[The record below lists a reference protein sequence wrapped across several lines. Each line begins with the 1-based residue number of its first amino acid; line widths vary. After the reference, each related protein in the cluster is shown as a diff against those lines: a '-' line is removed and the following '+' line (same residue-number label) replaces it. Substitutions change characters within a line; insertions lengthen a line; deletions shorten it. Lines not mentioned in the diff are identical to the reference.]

1 MITSDKYA
9 INVPFLLVLQEAG
22 KRFKALESICY
33 NICME
38 YLHNVCPAYRS
49 INIDLLDSVCTGS
62 LLFCVTAGH
71 GDNHGFYLEESL
83 EKDWRSF
90 HKTLDH
96 FPHSFQLEDQ
106 QQLSVNTCKKV
117 LRTVQADLQAGLPTP
132 LETARALNLL
142 AYLHFQLGRPRE
154 SLEHTEQALQQEGEE
169 RNVVSLGN
177 RAAMLWLSGERS
189 RAREQVRDLENLRND
204 DGFGYLMVRAR
215 AELAFSYTRLGGQ
228 FAPKAVQIS
237 KEVIAD
243 GREPE
248 VWLWKF
254 GLALTE
260 RRVAHLNY
268 APVLTTDEE
277 DARLLEVLRILLEVI
292 ENCRSQNLK
301 AKAYSE
307 VAHLL
312 QGRRGSKSQAEFEQ
326 VAQLDPVKACYK
338 ALELD
343 SNDSSVLWKCGKIFR
358 YANLLDKSC
367 KLLRKSVDLRPTTA
381 EYHHLG
387 LVYKI
392 LATRQKHSRQSD
404 WGGTGRGENQRGR
417 PRGSRRCDGYN
428 QRGRGGRGREQRWD
442 TAKRCEGESSQR
454 GGRGG
459 GECWEAEGPERRG
472 RGGRGR
478 RGRGWYE
485 RGNRPPDSTEE
496 RMYFRRGNQCNQGNR
511 NERVNRGRGRAQ
523 FNNGSYNRL
532 CHSNQYGSLGGR
544 RSGGDWSDLGACG
557 GSESQVLGPSV
568 AETQR
573 RWKSDR
579 EGDSGYMT
587 ETENLSFL
595 LARHSLDVDSSP
607 TDTGRSP
614 TESWGTPAVTH
625 KNGSSRNFSEAHP
638 TKEAGSEPKDTSAK
652 YERTPSRE
660 KKPRDIRSFQRIVK
674 SPSRDAVRF
683 SRTDPFVQ
691 EAMDAF
697 EKAVELSEGENIPA
711 VYDLALMHRALDE
724 LEEALKLLDTIQQA
738 RLKSMGPF
746 YKINAYEQAG
756 LILKDMS
763 ETERDQERRKKLNE
777 EGESKLN
784 MALYLCSSL
793 CSRLPGL
800 QHFIR
805 DVWHAFPTLLQ
816 AAQHSDRHHTD
827 KLREKARL
835 YQLIK
840 DHWQS
845 MALLQDIRNIDP
857 KAAESPDYL
866 KMCIENY
873 VSLEHYD
880 KALAFIKT
888 LKCTAQG
895 SALDLF
901 EDDQYVQKVYVLAG
915 RAALLKATSADK
927 SNEAR
932 EYFSTAFSD
941 AHSTDSDGASSSED
955 TESVDDG
962 GDDDSWD
969 VMLLHEDSAEVKAK
983 VLSDVLQSACGLK
996 VTRMGEDCL
1005 PGRLYLDSIM
1015 RIMSRSRQV
1024 VVLAGAPKVTAE
1036 LRLLLEKAARKPAT
1050 VALLMEGDHVPKVMK
1065 TTNQR
1070 RSGSRSMVC
1079 PEELLIQGADGG
1091 GGGAYSHTK
1100 VQAVC
1105 DVFSFLIDIPSVSPH
1120 QGANCL

>member
-1 MITSDKYA
+1 M
-9 INVPFLLVLQEAG
+9 LQEAG

-33 NICME
+33 NMCME
-38 YLHNVCPAYRS
+38 YLHNFCPACRS

-71 GDNHGFYLEESL
+71 GDSHGFYLEESL
-83 EKDWRSF
+83 EREWRSF
-90 HKTLDH
+90 HKTLEH

-106 QQLSVNTCKKV
+106 QQLSANTCRKV
-117 LRTVQADLQAGLPTP
+117 LRTVQADLEAGLPTP

-154 SLEHTEQALQQEGEE
+154 ALERTEQALQQEGEE

-189 RAREQVRDLENLRND
+189 RAREQVRDMENLRND
-204 DGFGYLMVRAR
+204 DGFGYLVVRAR

-307 VAHLL
+307 VAQLL
-312 QGRRGSKSQAEFEQ
+312 QERRGSKSQAKFEQ

-358 YANLLDKSC
+358 YANLLDQSC

-387 LVYKI
+387 LVYKT
-392 LATRQKHSRQSD
+392 LATRQKHSRKSD

-428 QRGRGGRGREQRWD
+428 QRGRGGRGREQRWG

-459 GECWEAEGPERRG
+459 GECWEAKGGPERRG

-485 RGNRPPDSTEE
+485 RGNGPPDSTEE
-496 RMYFRRGNQCNQGNR
+496 RMYFQRGNQYNQGNR
-511 NERVNRGRGRAQ
+511 NERVNRGRRRAQ
-523 FNNGSYNRL
+523 FNNDSYNRL

-557 GSESQVLGPSV
+557 RSESTVWGPSV
-568 AETQR
+568 AETPR
-573 RWKSDR
+573 RWKSDQ
-579 EGDSGYMT
+579 EGDSGYLT
-587 ETENLSFL
+587 ETENLSFH
-595 LARHSLDVDSSP
+595 LARLSLDVDSSP

-614 TESWGTPAVTH
+614 AEAWGTLAVTH

-638 TKEAGSEPKDTSAK
+638 TKESGSEPTDTSAK

-660 KKPRDIRSFQRIVK
+660 KTPRAIRSFQRIVK

-697 EKAVELSEGENIPA
+697 KKAVELSEGENIRA

-746 YKINAYEQAG
+746 DKINAYEQAG

-763 ETERDQERRKKLNE
+763 ETEGNEERRKKLNE

-784 MALYLCSSL
+784 MALCLCSSL

-800 QHFIR
+800 QHFIGH
-805 DVWHAFPTLLQ
+805 VWHAFPTLLE
-816 AAQHSDRHHTD
+816 AAQDSDRHHTD
-827 KLREKARL
+827 KLREKAKL

-857 KAAESPDYL
+857 KEAESPDYL

-873 VSLEHYD
+873 VSLECYD

-895 SALDLF
+895 SALDSLF
-901 EDDQYVQKVYVLAG
+901 DDDRYVQKVYVLAG

-955 TESVDDG
+955 AESVDDG

-983 VLSDVLQSACGLK
+983 ALSDVLQSACGLK
-996 VTRMGEDCL
+996 VTRMEEDCL

-1024 VVLAGAPKVTAE
+1024 VVLAGARQVTAK
-1036 LRLLLEKAARKPAT
+1036 LRLFLEKAARKPAT
-1050 VALLMEGDHVPKVMK
+1050 VALLVEGDHVPKVMK
-1065 TTNQR
+1065 TTSQR
-1070 RSGSRSMVC
+1070 RSRSCSMVC

-1105 DVFSFLIDIPSVSPH
+1105 DVFSFLIDIPSVSPL
-1120 QGANCL
+1120 QGAGCL